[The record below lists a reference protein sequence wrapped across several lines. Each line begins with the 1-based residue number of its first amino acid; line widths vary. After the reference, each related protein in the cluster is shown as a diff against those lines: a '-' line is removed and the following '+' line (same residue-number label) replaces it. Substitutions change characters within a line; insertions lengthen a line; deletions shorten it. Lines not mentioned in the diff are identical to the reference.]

1 MPGERVERSLPP
13 TARLL
18 GQVLRDWDVRRWRP
32 ENPTEALALGLHTLR
47 SQLFLVESLPLFWLQ
62 RPVRTAGRPAPPP
75 PPPEAI
81 EVTLQRLRQLL
92 ERDAAEIGR
101 GVAPL
106 SVLAPRDPMGHAAR
120 LLRILADSTGVAA
133 RRRKNEH
140 REFGER
146 SRRWLDELP
155 AYYRRNFHHQTD
167 GYLSERSADLYEHQ
181 VELLFRGGADA
192 MRRLILPAL
201 RSHFGPQEGRGLRF
215 LELGAGTGAG
225 TRGVAKAFPEARITC
240 LDLSPPYLKHARK
253 TLADADRVDFVQG
266 DASDLEFRGE
276 RFDAVYSIFLLH
288 ELPLTIRE
296 TVLEESFRVLKP
308 GGFFGAVDSL
318 QRGDDPDLDWALELF
333 PREFHEPYY
342 ANYAANPLEGLLR
355 DAGFDSIASRTGF
368 LSKVVSARRPPP
380 RDETVA
386 SPS

>member
-1 MPGERVERSLPP
+1 MPTERVERSLPP

-18 GQVLRDWDVRRWRP
+18 GQLLRDWDVRRWRP
-32 ENPTEALALGLHTLR
+32 ENPTEALALGLQTLR
-47 SQLFLVESLPLFWLQ
+47 SQLFLVESLPLLWLQ
-62 RPVRTAGRPAPPP
+62 RPERSAGHPAPPS
-75 PPPEAI
+75 EAI

-106 SVLAPRDPMGHAAR
+106 SVLAPRDPIGHAAR
-120 LLRILADSTGVAA
+120 LLRILADSTEVAA
-133 RRRKNEH
+133 RRRTNKH

-192 MRRLILPAL
+192 MRRLILSPL

-225 TRGVAKAFPEARITC
+225 TRAVAKAFPGARITC

-253 TLADADRVDFVQG
+253 TLVDADRVDFVQG

-318 QRGDDPDLDWALELF
+318 QRGDDPQLDWALELF

-342 ANYAANPLEGLLR
+342 ANYAANPVEILLR

-380 RDETVA
+380 RDETGA